1 MEQKTRLSGRVAARI
16 TSRGPAL
23 EMQEHGKSLH
33 RILGPYRAHRLPMCP
48 KGHLSSIAFDGF
60 CRGFDATLSR
70 VETVAGVV
78 DPAMARS
85 S

>member
-33 RILGPYRAHRLPMCP
+33 RSPPASTEDAERSGILFERVRRETSRAHSTHSL
-48 KGHLSSIAFDGF
+48 L
-60 CRGFDATLSR
+60 
-70 VETVAGVV
+70 
-78 DPAMARS
+78 
-85 S
+85 